1 MDRFGMN
8 GKKERKK
15 SGKKILKRKR
25 KESHGP
31 VLDRPSTCTLGRAL
45 GLDVLG
51 LVAQA

>member
-1 MDRFGMN
+1 MERN
-8 GKKERKK
+8 KEKNH
-15 SGKKILKRKR
+15 GKKIVKRKRKR

-31 VLDRPSTCTLGRAL
+31 VLDRPSTCTSGRAL